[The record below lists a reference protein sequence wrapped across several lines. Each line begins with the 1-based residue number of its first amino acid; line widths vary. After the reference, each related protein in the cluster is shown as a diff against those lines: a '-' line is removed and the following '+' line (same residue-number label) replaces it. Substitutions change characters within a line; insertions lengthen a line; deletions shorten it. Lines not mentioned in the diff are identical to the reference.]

1 MFEKEAEEI
10 LNTHCDCELL
20 PECTAEIKCRCSDFE
35 ESKKLLIEG
44 IEFGYNKAANEW
56 HYPSKG
62 EYPKDEKEVL
72 VYMWG
77 SLYIGFYSE
86 RYYENNRWHFEQ
98 FSEESEQVTAWKE
111 IVLPKERELK
121 STAITGRKTA
131 IWLK

>member
-1 MFEKEAEEI
+1 MFEKVAEEI
-10 LNTHCDCELL
+10 EKEARKWVKDVFPNDEFKQSVITRALVEF
-20 PECTAEIKCRCSDFE
+20 A
-35 ESKKLLIEG
+35 
-44 IEFGYNKAANEW
+44 EFGYNKAANEW